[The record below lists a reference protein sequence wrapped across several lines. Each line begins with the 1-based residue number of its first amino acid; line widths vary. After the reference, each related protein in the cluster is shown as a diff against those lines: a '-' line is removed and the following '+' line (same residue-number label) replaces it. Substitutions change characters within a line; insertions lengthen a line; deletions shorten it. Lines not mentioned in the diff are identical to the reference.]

1 MDSLFKKIYGVL
13 PAATT
18 FIAYYSKIS
27 SLLEKKTLFYTT
39 CIPFFVFFYLFD
51 AVIYPNKAAIQ
62 PSLASVQAI
71 IGGGNG
77 GALDILGKIFTNWI
91 SALYFVMAGELCL
104 MMNERIIVV
113 SFFPF

>member
-1 MDSLFKKIYGVL
+1 M
-13 PAATT
+13 
-18 FIAYYSKIS
+18 
-27 SLLEKKTLFYTT
+27 
-39 CIPFFVFFYLFD
+39 FFYLFD

-77 GALDILGKIFTNWI
+77 GALDILGKIFTNWT

-104 MMNERIIVV
+104 MMNERIILFEKA
-113 SFFPF
+113 SFFLFFQILIFF